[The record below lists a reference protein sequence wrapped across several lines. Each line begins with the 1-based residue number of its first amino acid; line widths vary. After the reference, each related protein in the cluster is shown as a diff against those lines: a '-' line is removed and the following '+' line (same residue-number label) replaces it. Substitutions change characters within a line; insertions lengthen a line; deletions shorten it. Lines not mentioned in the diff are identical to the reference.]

1 MRSKHLFTARPIVL
15 TLALALTLAACNR
28 GGENESAAT
37 TGDAGGAA
45 TAEAPAET
53 PAETQAEDERLVRRV
68 RTAVPTFGTLEANRR
83 ASATVRALQD
93 ANVAAGSS
101 GRVVGVN
108 AAAGDFVSAG
118 TAVIELD
125 RDTAELNLQNAELSL
140 QQAQIEL
147 DRARRQSGES
157 LEQAQ
162 ASLRAA
168 ESNLRNLRDQLEQVR
183 ELVEQGAA
191 PRNDLT
197 NLEAQVDSAES
208 QFVSARDGV
217 ARAERSEE
225 EDLALLE
232 LRLEQARVAR
242 DQSAQALEETRI
254 EAPFDGVVAE
264 LLVEPGEFAAAG
276 SPVFRLQSDTE
287 RELVFNVAPEDA
299 AFLLAD
305 GTVDATYAGRE
316 LSGRI
321 VANARPSQQARLV
334 EIRATFDTDGGPTVP
349 TGATAQVT
357 YTVPLAEGYLVPSGA
372 LTSERGQTF
381 VFVAQDGIATRIPVS
396 VLGESTAT
404 AAIEGVSEDDAVIVP
419 LPLDVREGTRVR
431 VVE

>member
-1 MRSKHLFTARPIVL
+1 MRSKHLFTTRPIVI

-28 GGENESAAT
+28 GEDTTSDAT
-37 TGDAGGAA
+37 PGDTSGAV
-45 TAEAPAET
+45 TSEAPT
-53 PAETQAEDERLVRRV
+53 ETQTQDDRLVRRV
-68 RTAVPTFGTLEANRR
+68 RTATPTFGTLEANRR

-93 ANVAAGSS
+93 ANVAAGAS
-101 GRVVGVN
+101 GRVTAVN

-125 RDTAELNLQNAELSL
+125 RDTAALNLQNAELSL
-140 QQAQIEL
+140 QRAQIEL
-147 DRARRQSGES
+147 DRARRQSGET

-208 QFVSARDGV
+208 QFVNARDGV
-217 ARAERSEE
+217 SRAERSEE

-232 LRLEQARVAR
+232 LGLEQARVAR
-242 DQSAQALEETRI
+242 DQAAQALEDTLI

-264 LLVEPGEFAAAG
+264 LLVEAGEFAAAG
-276 SPVFRLQSDTE
+276 SPAFRLQSDTE

-299 AFLLAD
+299 AFLLAE
-305 GTVDATYAGRE
+305 GTVDATYAGRP

-334 EIRATFDTDGGPTVP
+334 EIRATFDTDGEATVP
-349 TGATAQVT
+349 TGATAQVS
-357 YTVPLAEGYLVPSGA
+357 YTVPLAEGFLIPSGA
-372 LTSERGQTF
+372 LTSERGQTY
-381 VFVAQDGIATRIPVS
+381 VFVAQDGIATRIPVT

-404 AAIEGVSEDDAVIVP
+404 AAIEGVTEDNAVIVP
-419 LPLDVREGTRVR
+419 LPLDVREGTQVR